1 LREKSRGPARPERM
15 RVLRLAFLITLA
27 VALIAIAPSGAL
39 AGWTKGTFQSDGKP
53 VEEYHCTPADA
64 GAHPAVILLH
74 GLSLPGGGNQ
84 TFEQICTDLAAQ
96 GYFAEFIEF
105 YSQTGQG
112 TRTTDN
118 RYYQIWLAEIR
129 SGLDALDSNPG
140 VDPRRVAMMGFSLG
154 AFLSLTTG
162 ARNPGKLAAIVDY
175 YGALPAPFHSGVRNL
190 PPTLILHGAKDKLV
204 PVARAYALDLMMT
217 DAGMAHEIHIYPDAQ
232 HGFNF
237 PEMQAWY
244 NPADAHDAWNRTVAF
259 LAKYLTAPSK

>member
-1 LREKSRGPARPERM
+1 M
-15 RVLRLAFLITLA
+15 RVLRLAFLLA
-27 VALIAIAPSGAL
+27 LAAALIAIAPSSAL

-74 GLSLPGGGNQ
+74 GLSLPGGGNE

-118 RYYQIWLAEIR
+118 RYYPIWLAEIR

-140 VDPRRVAMMGFSLG
+140 VDPKRVAMMGFSLG

-190 PPTLILHGAKDKLV
+190 PPTLIIHGAKDKLV
-204 PVARAYALDLMMT
+204 PVARAYALDLAMT
-217 DAGMAHEIHIYPDAQ
+217 DAAVAHEIHIYPDAQ

-259 LAKYLTAPSK
+259 LAKYLTAPSR